1 MDKKL
6 KYFFQYF
13 EIYSVI
19 PENKILKFQTKLDYR
34 KSLANLFCTI
44 FIDKCLKMNSNQGL
58 SFFKER
64 NVIFSEKLDYR
75 IRSANLAVLSIV
87 IDKCFRINLNQ
98 GMCC

>member
-1 MDKKL
+1 MDKNL

-19 PENKILKFQTKLDYR
+19 PENKILKFQTNYR

-44 FIDKCLKMNSNQGL
+44 LIDKCLKMNSNQGL

-64 NVIFSEKLDYR
+64 NVNFSEKLDYR
-75 IRSANLAVLSIV
+75 IRSANLAVFSIV